1 MEELKK
7 KVNNLQ
13 EAWKL
18 CKNIL
23 LEAQIN
29 VCQTSKRPAAWG
41 KKKEPG
47 MTNWQSKRGCF
58 RGKGIFHKMGRVEEV
73 HEV

>member
-1 MEELKK
+1 MLEIRKKLNGRVK

-23 LEAQIN
+23 LGSPDKCVPDIKK
-29 VCQTSKRPAAWG
+29 TSCLGEEEKNPA
-41 KKKEPG
+41 
-47 MTNWQSKRGCF
+47 
-58 RGKGIFHKMGRVEEV
+58 
-73 HEV
+73 

>member
-7 KVNNLQ
+7 VDNLQ

-18 CKNIL
+18 CTNIL

-41 KKKEPG
+41 EEKKKK
-47 MTNWQSKRGCF
+47 TNPAWLT
-58 RGKGIFHKMGRVEEV
+58 GRVKEV
-73 HEV
+73 ASGKKKRSLSQNRG

>member
-1 MEELKK
+1 MLEIRKKIEWKSWKK

-29 VCQTSKRPAAWG
+29 VCQTSKRPAA
-41 KKKEPG
+41 
-47 MTNWQSKRGCF
+47 
-58 RGKGIFHKMGRVEEV
+58 
-73 HEV
+73 